1 MDRRQLN
8 DGFDVC
14 LMMRDQ
20 NCQRVLFC
28 MMMDQ
33 PFRMQSVCE
42 RRGWVSSIA
51 RRHRKLD
58 AT

>member
-1 MDRRQLN
+1 MDRHQLN
-8 DGFDVC
+8 DGFDVW

-33 PFRMQSVCE
+33 TFRMQLVCE
-42 RRGWVSSIA
+42 RRGWVSSSA
-51 RRHRKLD
+51 RRHRNLD